1 MKIEKFPESSFRE
14 VPFSEGL
21 DPEKFIRLIENIKN
35 NKNIEN
41 PWTIAFIIFTA
52 LFLIFSIY
60 YLRSTPEKREE
71 IRSLIK
77 VFLSIIG
84 IYIFLRSTYEVAGDM
99 EKTLLVSFSMIFF
112 IIFIYFLKEILPRFK
127 IPRERK

>member
-1 MKIEKFPESSFRE
+1 MKIENFPESSFRE

-77 VFLSIIG
+77 VFLTISFSIIG
-84 IYIFLRSTYEVAGDM
+84 IYIFLKSTYEVAGDM
-99 EKTLLVSFSMIFF
+99 EKTLLVSFSTIFLSF
-112 IIFIYFLKEILPRFK
+112 SFTS
-127 IPRERK
+127 